1 VLTYNSHSGVL
12 PRARRFLQKPW
23 REKAISIGFRWESF
37 TSAVKATAARIPAL
51 VRLPFGAWWFA
62 RNDHIGRPIREGRF
76 ETGEVAFVANFLQPD
91 MTVLDIGAHHGFYT
105 LLASKR
111 VGPRGR
117 VFAFEPSS
125 RERRALLRH
134 LKVNRCRNVTVEG
147 LALGNENTDAQL
159 FVVRGDQTGCNS
171 LRKPAADVT
180 GTLNAAQVHMV
191 KLDDWLASRNVGTV
205 HFVKLDVEGGELEVL
220 KGAQMLCSR
229 RPRPVILAEVQDVR
243 TLPWGYRAKE
253 IISYL
258 GNQGYR
264 WFRLLPTGRLDE
276 IDMRSD
282 EFEGNFVACCDDSSS
297 AMERLRS

>member
-1 VLTYNSHSGVL
+1 
-12 PRARRFLQKPW
+12 
-23 REKAISIGFRWESF
+23 
-37 TSAVKATAARIPAL
+37 
-51 VRLPFGAWWFA
+51 
-62 RNDHIGRPIREGRF
+62 
-76 ETGEVAFVANFLQPD
+76 
-91 MTVLDIGAHHGFYT
+91 
-105 LLASKR
+105 
-111 VGPRGR
+111 
-117 VFAFEPSS
+117 
-125 RERRALLRH
+125 
-134 LKVNRCRNVTVEG
+134 
-147 LALGNENTDAQL
+147 
-159 FVVRGDQTGCNS
+159 
-171 LRKPAADVT
+171 
-180 GTLNAAQVHMV
+180 MV